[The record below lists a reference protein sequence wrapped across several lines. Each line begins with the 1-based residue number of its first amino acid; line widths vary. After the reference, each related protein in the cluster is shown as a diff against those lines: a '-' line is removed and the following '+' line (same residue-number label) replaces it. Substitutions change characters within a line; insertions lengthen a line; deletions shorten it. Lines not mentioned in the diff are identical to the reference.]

1 MMARCA
7 LYIGYS
13 TIILFTPT
21 STALRGLILNAGSS
35 IDVGSQTNA
44 GVLKQHF
51 EYQPYTGYIIA
62 TNNLFYILYLFITN
76 TKLAAPAARL
86 CHFNRPITGE
96 EKPKPE
102 KLKPKLTFSK
112 KNN

>member
-1 MMARCA
+1 MTVER
-7 LYIGYS
+7 L
-13 TIILFTPT
+13 
-21 STALRGLILNAGSS
+21 LNAASQ
-35 IDVGSQTNA
+35 IDVSSETNA
-44 GVLKQHF
+44 EVLKQHF

-62 TNNLFYILYLFITN
+62 TNNLFYILHLFITN

-112 KNN
+112 KNNWTDTDHKWKI